1 MRRRTRKVKK
11 MSTKTYEIEIETMC
25 VCLFMCQ
32 ADHWTAH
39 SYTPPSIQLT
49 LCHLVSL
56 SLDLHLYIPLSPSLY
71 GYIPLSIRLSISLYI
86 CLSLCNSLSLSLCNS
101 LSLFLFCPSLCLSL
115 YLISETAAEEEL
127 YVVELTHTT
136 VSKKWHG
143 DYN

>member
-1 MRRRTRKVKK
+1 MKRRTKMRRRTRKVKK
-11 MSTKTYEIEIETMC
+11 MLTKTYEIEIETMC

-71 GYIPLSIRLSISLYI
+71 GYIPLSIRLSVSLYI
-86 CLSLCNSLSLSLCNS
+86 CLSFCISLSLS
-101 LSLFLFCPSLCLSL
+101 LFCPSLCLSL

-143 DYN
+143 DYH